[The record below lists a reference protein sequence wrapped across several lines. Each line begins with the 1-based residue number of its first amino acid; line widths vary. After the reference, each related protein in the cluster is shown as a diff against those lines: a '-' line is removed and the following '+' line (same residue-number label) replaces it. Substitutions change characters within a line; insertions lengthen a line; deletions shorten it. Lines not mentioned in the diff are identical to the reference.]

1 MTFYKLQG
9 AQISTDRFPTGNA
22 LVLAAHPDDECFGC
36 GGAIMR
42 HIAQNDQ
49 VKVVIFTDGAA
60 SPGID
65 CPKPEYIRRRR
76 NESIGAAAI
85 LGYGLPEFLD
95 YSDGNLQANE
105 ALESTILQFINDF
118 QPLNIYLP
126 SSFEA
131 HPDHVSLYHSA
142 LNAALLSGR
151 QLCLFYYE
159 ISQTLIPDRL
169 LDITDLQQ
177 TLEKAMACYKSQT
190 AIQPYDIQMRSLH
203 IYRSYLLEKHV
214 HFAEA
219 YQFTLLPQTIT
230 TKKLINPQNTS
241 GKHPL
246 VSVIVRSMNRA
257 ELSLAL
263 NSIENQ
269 SYEHIEVVIVD
280 ATGKGDI
287 KINQEDYRFSFT
299 IISASKQLDRSA
311 AANAGLD
318 AVGGD
323 YICFL
328 DEDDLMLPEHIQQ
341 LVSALNTSDA
351 LVAYDNIERVDKS
364 FRKELTYN
372 KPFEADHLLAEN
384 YIPNLALLINKSLI
398 DKGCRFDERFP
409 IYEDWDF
416 ILQLVQFTDFVQ
428 VSKPGGFYRS
438 IGTSG
443 VQQPNYETIFY
454 RKKILEK
461 WLGKCDNERFNSF
474 AGKFLTTQETTSP
487 LLRCQLF
494 WADDE
499 SRIDETHSVIVWN
512 RPNEKKVIF
521 DLPQAVSCK
530 HLRFD
535 PMDTIGQISLESISL
550 SIDNKNVECNVSV
563 YSNALEESEN
573 SFFFSHA
580 DAQIHFQLSEA
591 NTFDKVTIHF
601 HCGITGAAAIHYSSI
616 LNEKHIQ
623 SMQKNLEAKSLL
635 LHEADHLKQTLEN
648 QLASA
653 EKELSELNSNLKKT
667 ELACEQKAA
676 DLRNLQSE
684 LTQLNH
690 KSELDHLLIVNVT
703 AQNKSLSQ
711 LLQSIQHNK
720 TYRLS
725 KHLTNLGLMLRPWC
739 WVPALNEERSLRK
752 HEKILTHSGLWNE
765 NYYLT
770 KYPDVGFSEL
780 SAVRHY
786 IKFGAFEGRNPSED
800 FDSVSYLSNNP
811 DVVAAHLNPLLHY
824 LQHGKNEGR
833 KISRPAENT
842 HDTASNTA
850 TSAPFT
856 KSKPDSLKHNID
868 HEIKEIEISGLFDA
882 HYYLNVNTD
891 VRNHGYDPLTHYCMH
906 GWREFRNP
914 SFKFDT
920 HFYLSSYEDVR
931 ASGINPLLHYVRAG
945 KAEGRLSH
953 KPEIIESDMSA
964 QADIRTIVDSL
975 QQTENLRIAVVLH
988 LFHLDLL
995 DEFLPLLENLP
1006 SGFHL
1011 FVSTTTEIKP
1021 IAAGRFYQLLPEQR
1035 VRIIVQENRGRDI
1048 APFIYFLKNGL
1059 TDFDLVLKIHSKKSD
1074 FDPLLKGWRT
1084 YLLGQLAGSR
1094 AVVNTLL
1101 RAFSDDPMLGMVWP
1115 VVHPYIQQIGLDEGW
1130 GAEKSME
1137 KTHAI
1142 ARCCYPQF
1150 DLPGLHERFVFPAG
1164 SMFWARPQALIPLL
1178 EYQPEIFSFEPE
1190 SGQTDGTLA
1199 HTIER
1204 MFGIVPAK
1212 TGFTTKTVFFGQ
1224 KQIHPEQRI
1233 NDPEGNAAH
1242 ILFVA
1247 HDLFHSG
1254 AQTVLL
1260 NIIRWLHQH
1269 TGFKISTLALKKG
1282 NDGGK
1287 MTADYR
1293 QWSALYLLDELQAN
1307 VTFDML
1313 PQQLKSLLG
1322 KVDLIYGNTI
1332 LSAEIYPLLS
1342 AFNTPIITHIHE
1354 LERSIGKYSSAAV
1367 RARFAGD
1374 SAALIACAEVVKQN
1388 LLSNHQPDSE
1398 KIHLI
1403 HEFIQPFDVGNK
1415 RHSIRQKMGWRDDEI
1430 IVIGCGTMYWRK
1442 GTDLFIETAIK
1453 VKQAGITQVRFCWTG
1468 PNYWDADNNGLGLW
1482 ADWEKKIEDN
1492 KMGEQLVFLGE
1503 VDNSAGYFAAADVFF
1518 LSSREDPY
1526 PLVGLEAAFCGLPV
1540 ICFEGGGGMSELVE
1554 DKAGFVVPFEDSAAV
1569 AAKIM
1574 LLAADAELRKGMGA
1588 NAMHKV
1594 KSRHLTDKAMP
1605 EVLRLMRRTA
1615 QIKPVVS
1622 VIIPTYNQAAF
1633 LRERIESVLN
1643 QHFRDVE
1650 IIVLDDASEDETP
1663 EITNTYNNHPLMKII
1678 RSETN
1683 SGSPFAQWQKGIELA
1698 SGSLIWIAEGDD
1710 LAEPDFLSKLIP
1722 AFANPNVKMAYCAS
1736 HVIDSEGQVHKDYY
1750 RRNGHY
1756 EKLGFPATRWDES
1769 HLSDGFEE
1777 IKQALSIRNTIPN
1790 VSAVVFR
1797 KTALQNLDFGEARS
1811 FKTAGDWYI
1820 YLSLLPGG
1828 QIAYVAE
1835 ALNYHRRHNNSVVGT
1850 QSRKAEKTLEEYY
1863 RIHDYVISRF
1873 EIGTET
1879 VEKMI
1884 ASVEEGLKKLWP
1896 ESQQASAAYD
1906 GTVLR
1911 QKNLSKLQK

>member
-9 AQISTDRFPTGNA
+9 AQISTDRLPTGKA

-42 HIAQNDQ
+42 HIAQNDE

-65 CPKPEYIRRRR
+65 CPKTEYIRRRR
-76 NESIGAAAI
+76 NESIDAAAV
-85 LGYGLPEFLD
+85 LGYGIPEFLD
-95 YSDGNLQANE
+95 YSDGNLHANDV
-105 ALESTILQFINDF
+105 LESTILQIINDF
-118 QPLNIYLP
+118 QPQNLYLP
-126 SSFEA
+126 SFFEA

-151 QLCLFYYE
+151 QLCLLYYE
-159 ISQTLIPDRL
+159 ISQTFIPDRL
-169 LDITDLQQ
+169 LDITDLQP

-190 AIQPYDIQMRSLH
+190 AVQPYDIQMRSLH

-230 TKKLINPQNTS
+230 TKKPDKPQNTS

-246 VSVIVRSMNRA
+246 VSVIVRSMNRP

-263 NSIENQ
+263 HSIENQ

-280 ATGKGDI
+280 ATGKGVI
-287 KINQEDYRFSFT
+287 KINQDDYRFSCKV
-299 IISASKQLDRSA
+299 ISATVQLDRPA

-372 KPFEADHLLAEN
+372 KPFDADHLLAEN
-384 YIPNLALLINKSLI
+384 YIPNLALLISKSLI
-398 DKGCRFDERFP
+398 DKGCRYDERFP
-409 IYEDWDF
+409 VYEDWDF
-416 ILQLVQFTDFVQ
+416 ILQLIPHTKFEHVA
-428 VSKPGGFYRS
+428 KPGGYYRN

-461 WLGKCDNERFNSF
+461 WIGKCDNERFSSF
-474 AGKFLTTQETTSP
+474 AGKFLTTPETTSS

-499 SRIDETHSVIVWN
+499 SLIDEKHSVIVWN
-512 RPNEKKVIF
+512 RPNERKVIF
-521 DLPQAVSCK
+521 DLPYAVSCK

-535 PMDTIGQISLESISL
+535 PMDTIGQITLESISL
-550 SIDNKNVECNVSV
+550 FIDNQIVECNSSV

-573 SFFFSHA
+573 SYFFTQA
-580 DAQIHFQLSEA
+580 DAQIHFELSEA
-591 NTFDKVTIHF
+591 NTFNRVTIHF
-601 HCGITGAAAIHYSSI
+601 HCGTTGAAAIHYSSL
-616 LNEKHIQ
+616 LNGKHLQ
-623 SMQKNLEAKSLL
+623 SMQKKLEAQSLL
-635 LHEADHLKQTLEN
+635 LHDADHHIQTLEN
-648 QLASA
+648 QLAST
-653 EKELSELNSNLKKT
+653 ENELSKLNISLKKT
-667 ELACEQKAA
+667 EFAYEQKTA

-684 LTQLNH
+684 LTQLKN
-690 KSELDHLLIVNVT
+690 KNEQDHRLIVNVT

-720 TYRLS
+720 TYRFA
-725 KHLTNLGLMLRPWC
+725 KHLKKLGLLLRPWC
-739 WVPALNEERSLRK
+739 WVSAIRKEKSLRQ
-752 HEKILTHSGLWNE
+752 HEKTLSRSGLWNE

-770 KYPDVGFSEL
+770 KYPDVAFSDL
-780 SAVRHY
+780 RPVRHY
-786 IKFGAFEGRNPSED
+786 LNNGAFEGRNPSED
-800 FDSVSYLSNNP
+800 FDSAFYLSNNP
-811 DVVAAHLNPLLHY
+811 DVVAANINPLLHY
-824 LQHGKNEGR
+824 LQHGTKEGR
-833 KISRPAENT
+833 TISRPAENT
-842 HDTASNTA
+842 QNPETNKA
-850 TSAPFT
+850 TSVLFT
-856 KSKPDSLKHNID
+856 KSKPDSSTSNIE
-868 HEIKEIEISGLFDA
+868 HEIKEIEVSGLFDA

-920 HFYLSSYEDVR
+920 HFYLSSYEDVK

-953 KPEIIESDMSA
+953 KPEIIGSEMSA
-964 QADIRTIVDSL
+964 QADIRTTVEGI
-975 QQTENLRIAVVLH
+975 QQTENPKIAVVLH

-995 DEFLPLLENLP
+995 DEFIQLLENLP
-1006 SGFHL
+1006 AGFYL
-1011 FVSTTTEIKP
+1011 FVSTTNEIKP
-1021 IAAGRFYQLLPEQR
+1021 VAAARFYQLLPEQR
-1035 VRIIVQENRGRDI
+1035 VSIIVQENRGRDI

-1084 YLLGQLAGSR
+1084 YLLDQLAGSR
-1094 AVVNTLL
+1094 VVVNTLL
-1101 RAFSDDPMLGMVWP
+1101 RAFSDDPMLGALWP
-1115 VVHPYIQQIGLDEGW
+1115 VVYPYIQQIGLDKGW

-1137 KTHAI
+1137 KTHATAI
-1142 ARCCYPQF
+1142 SCYPQF
-1150 DLPGLHERFVFPAG
+1150 DLPDLHNRFVFPAG
-1164 SMFWARPQALIPLL
+1164 SMFWARPQALSPLL
-1178 EYQPEIFSFEPE
+1178 EYRSEAFSFEPE

-1204 MFGIVPAK
+1204 MFGIVPTM
-1212 TGFTTKTVFFGQ
+1212 TGYQTKTVFFDK

-1233 NDPEGNAAH
+1233 HDPESKPPH
-1242 ILFVA
+1242 ILFIA
-1247 HDLFHSG
+1247 HDLFHAG

-1260 NIIRWLHQH
+1260 NIIRWLHKH

-1307 VTFDML
+1307 VPLDL
-1313 PQQLKSLLG
+1313 LQQQLKSLLG
-1322 KVDLIYGNTI
+1322 EVNLIYGNTI
-1332 LSAEIYPLLS
+1332 LSAEIYPMLS
-1342 AFNTPIITHIHE
+1342 IFNAPIITHIHE
-1354 LERSIGKYSSAAV
+1354 LERSIEKYSSAAV
-1367 RARFAGD
+1367 RARFASD
-1374 SAALIACAEVVKQN
+1374 SAALIACADVVKRN
-1388 LLSNHQPDSE
+1388 LLINHQPDSE

-1403 HEFIQPFDVGNK
+1403 HEFIQPIDAGNK
-1415 RHSIRQKMGWRDDEI
+1415 RQIVRQQMGWKDDDI
-1430 IVIGCGTMYWRK
+1430 IVICCGTMYWRK

-1468 PNYWDADNNGLGLW
+1468 PNYWDADNNGLGKW
-1482 ADWEKKIEDN
+1482 ASWEMKIEDN

-1503 VDNSAGYFAAADVFF
+1503 VDNSGSYFAAADVFF

-1526 PLVGLEAAFCGLPV
+1526 PLVGLEAAFCGLPI
-1540 ICFEGGGGMSELVE
+1540 ICFEGGGGMPELVE
-1554 DKAGFVVPFEDSAAV
+1554 DNAGFVVPFEDTTAA
-1569 AAKIM
+1569 ASKIM
-1574 LLAADAELRKGMGA
+1574 LLAADTELRKDMGA
-1588 NAMHKV
+1588 KAMHKV

-1605 EVLRLMRRTA
+1605 EVLRLMRQTA
-1615 QIKPVVS
+1615 QIKPLVS
-1622 VIIPTYNQAAF
+1622 VIIPTYNQADF
-1633 LRERIESVLN
+1633 LKQRIESVLN

-1663 EITNTYNNHPLMKII
+1663 EITKTYENHPMVKIM
-1678 RSETN
+1678 RYETN

-1698 SGSLIWIAEGDD
+1698 TGSLIWIAEGDD
-1710 LAEPDFLSKLIP
+1710 LADPDFLSKLIP
-1722 AFANPNVKMAYCAS
+1722 AFANPRVKMAYCAS

-1750 RRNGHY
+1750 RKNGHY
-1756 EKLGFPATRWDES
+1756 EKLGFPASRWDES
-1769 HLSDGFEE
+1769 HLADGFEE

-1835 ALNYHRRHNNSVVGT
+1835 ALNYHRRHSKSVVGT

-1863 RIHDYVISRF
+1863 RIHDYVISHF
-1873 EIGTET
+1873 DLSNEI

-1896 ESQQASAAYD
+1896 DTRQVSAAYD
-1906 GTVLR
+1906 GFALR
-1911 QKNLSKLQK
+1911 QNYLNKLQK